1 MAELKR
7 LLVLMIPLY
16 IGNLMHMGMG
26 VVDTIVAGRAGTSEL
41 AGVALGVSVA
51 APITVAI
58 GMVLTIVG
66 PIISRYRGAGYESK
80 VGLLLN
86 NARYA
91 AAILL
96 VVMLLALYGTT
107 FAFDYV
113 TDDAALAEK
122 ARHYVYYI
130 MLGAPAIL
138 LMRLAQ
144 GNFEGY
150 GQTRPAM
157 LIAFFGLLL
166 NIPLDFAL
174 VFGWWGVPAM
184 GGPGCGLATAIIHWM
199 MCAGMYGIMLGS
211 RHRTRTLQMWS
222 HRAVEPGMV
231 RAVFRL
237 GVPLGV
243 ASLCEMT
250 FFSAVVLVI
259 APLGELMVSA
269 QQVAINVSGVIFMLP
284 LSLGIAGSIRASY
297 HLGARAGYGA
307 CRGVDKLHHC
317 SFHRCRL
324 FYTPLSQHPPE
335 GLSAQQVSAFL
346 SVCRPSSRRCAG
358 LQPGLGQDILNL
370 LPGFFRPV
378 LVGNGAGRAGVKN
391 RPQSEA
397 HMGQSRC
404 CELHL
409 FERIAAHAD
418 EAAGLQDFN
427 DAAEMLPAGGVNLR
441 HLLPGQLGRGD
452 VGAAFAHPDKRA
464 VVGDVGLAEKVICR
478 TVHLLK
484 QPPEATAAYLR
495 ARTVEPLY
503 RTLRVGRCR
512 TTD

>member
-1 MAELKR
+1 MKKQRMSMASPVRWIDVAELKR

-122 ARHYVYYI
+122 ARHYVCYI

-297 HLGARAGYGA
+297 HLGARDSVRFDAMVRTLLVLAFSLVLVFMVATLLMRREIVELYTDSQPVVATAG
-307 CRGVDKLHHC
+307 VL
-317 SFHRCRL
+317 L
-324 FYTPLSQHPPE
+324 FYCAVYQIPDALQVVMSGLLRGCHDTTVITWVSLGSYWLVGFPLSCILIRTDWLVPAMGPA
-335 GLSAQQVSAFL
+335 GAWISFIIALSIAAVFFTLRFL
-346 SVCRPSSRRCAG
+346 STRR
-358 LQPGLGQDILNL
+358 
-370 LPGFFRPV
+370 
-378 LVGNGAGRAGVKN
+378 
-391 RPQSEA
+391 
-397 HMGQSRC
+397 
-404 CELHL
+404 
-409 FERIAAHAD
+409 
-418 EAAGLQDFN
+418 
-427 DAAEMLPAGGVNLR
+427 
-441 HLLPGQLGRGD
+441 
-452 VGAAFAHPDKRA
+452 
-464 VVGDVGLAEKVICR
+464 
-478 TVHLLK
+478 
-484 QPPEATAAYLR
+484 
-495 ARTVEPLY
+495 
-503 RTLRVGRCR
+503 RVFQRSK
-512 TTD
+512 